1 MSCTACGSFAGDGV
15 RVIRIDLRVPLG
27 GAARGGGEVEV
38 GVFVFVV
45 FEVVGVEE
53 ALLGIGR
60 EVFPPSR
67 AVSAAVVARAAVGSV
82 AVGRAVAVAA
92 GGWVGDEVEVD
103 DAVDGGVFGGVAQA
117 SAVLSAVEAYG

>member
-1 MSCTACGSFAGDGV
+1 MSCTACGSLAGDRV

-27 GAARGGGEVEV
+27 GAAGGGGEVEV
-38 GVFVFVV
+38 SVFVV
-45 FEVVGVEE
+45 VFFEIVGVEE
-53 ALLGIGR
+53 ALLSGA
-60 EVFPPSR
+60 EFFAPSR

-103 DAVDGGVFGGVAQA
+103 DAVDGGVFGGVP
-117 SAVLSAVEAYG
+117 